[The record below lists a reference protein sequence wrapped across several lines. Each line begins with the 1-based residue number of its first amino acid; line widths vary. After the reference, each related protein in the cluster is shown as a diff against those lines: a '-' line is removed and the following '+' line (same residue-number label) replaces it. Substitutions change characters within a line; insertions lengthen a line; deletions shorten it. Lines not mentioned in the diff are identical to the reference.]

1 MQPSK
6 RQEKNQER
14 YQPAQTGGIMQ
25 GKPHELNDLEWQH
38 TEAAEAWGELY
49 DLR

>member
-1 MQPSK
+1 ML
-6 RQEKNQER
+6 
-14 YQPAQTGGIMQ
+14 
-25 GKPHELNDLEWQH
+25 GKPHELKVLKWQY